1 MPEPRQQSDTLRAG
15 APVHIGAVTLLPIER
30 VVLHAAGAG
39 ACLWFAAAKQ
49 PYALV
54 LREAGRVRAIDT
66 QAAEIQIDTLRA
78 LVPRL
83 DAALAAM

>member
-1 MPEPRQQSDTLRAG
+1 MPEPRQQTETLCAG
-15 APVHIGAVTLLPIER
+15 APVRIGAVTLLPIER
-30 VVLHAAGAG
+30 VVLYATGAG
-39 ACLWFAAAKQ
+39 ACWWFAAAKQ

-54 LREAGRVRAIDT
+54 LREDGRVRAMDT
-66 QAAEIQIDTLRA
+66 QAAEIPIDTLCA